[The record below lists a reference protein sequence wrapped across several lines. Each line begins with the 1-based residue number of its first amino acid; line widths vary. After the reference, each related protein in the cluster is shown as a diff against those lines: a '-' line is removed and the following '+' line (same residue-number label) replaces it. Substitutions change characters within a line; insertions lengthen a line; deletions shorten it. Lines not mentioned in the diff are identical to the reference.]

1 MLTGYLV
8 AGAYAPGTKVQP
20 DGSAVDSEC
29 SGLDVGKPR
38 APGVLLGVAD
48 PVAEPQRFFAYI
60 TFDSQFKTSSIDTL
74 LIMSKNDI

>member
-1 MLTGYLV
+1 MLTGSFIP
-8 AGAYAPGTKVQP
+8 GAQAPGTKVQA
-20 DGSAVDSEC
+20 DGSAIDSEC
-29 SGLDVGKPR
+29 SGLDVRKPC

-74 LIMSKNDI
+74 FIVSKNDI